1 MHRSSIGKLGS
12 MTRSLARDQWG
23 VWHHPIGHK
32 SVQLMIAE
40 ITGMSSEHSDG
51 REHGYPLEHLA
62 RPDLPKLPGVVAAP
76 DRGEDVLD
84 LITADLLAQALD
96 CTHRFG
102 GFHLAFSGSEGLEGL
117 CRRMMFDPDLRRFPW
132 DRTHLWISDDRCV
145 PRNDPLSCYGRLRE
159 SLIIPAGIPV
169 SQVHP
174 IPATDESAD
183 EIMHARL
190 DSELSSRLRGA
201 GQLDC
206 VVLDV
211 DEHGSIGGLFPG
223 EDAVLEKTRHM
234 RFTQSHHPD
243 EEQYCVALTLPII
256 NDARMIQVLV
266 QGQAAGDALRRQVA
280 DPKDVIDFPA
290 AGLQESDRMLKW
302 YFDREAASSQG

>member
-1 MHRSSIGKLGS
+1 
-12 MTRSLARDQWG
+12 
-23 VWHHPIGHK
+23 
-32 SVQLMIAE
+32 
-40 ITGMSSEHSDG
+40 MSSEQSDG

-62 RPDLPKLPGVVAAP
+62 RPDLPCLPGTVAAP

-96 CTHRFG
+96 CTHRYG
-102 GFHLAFSGSEGLEGL
+102 SFHLAFSGSEGLEGL

-132 DRTHLWISDDRCV
+132 DRTHLWIGDDRCV

-159 SLIIPAGIPV
+159 SLIIPAGIPIT
-169 SQVHP
+169 QVHP

-211 DEHGSIGGLFPG
+211 DGSGRVGGLFPG
-223 EDAVLEKTRHM
+223 EEAVLETNRHM
-234 RFTQSHHPD
+234 RFTQSDHP
-243 EEQYCVALTLPII
+243 EGEQYWVTLTLPII

-266 QGQAAGDALRRQVA
+266 QGEAAGLAMRRQAV
-280 DPKDVIDFPA
+280 DPREAMQFPA
-290 AGLQESDRMLKW
+290 AGLKSSERMLKW
-302 YFDREAASSQG
+302 YFDREAASSQS